1 MTQWSIDKARQTY
14 NIAHWSSG
22 YFDINDAG
30 HLVAKPD
37 RQHGIDLYELAQEI
51 KAQGLSLPVLVRF
64 SDILSDRVDALNQ
77 AFVQA
82 KHSHG
87 YQGAYTAVYPIKVN
101 QQRSVVQAILKRGI
115 DTVGLEAG
123 SKPELLAVL
132 AQIPV
137 GGVVVCNGYKD
148 REYIRLALIG
158 LALGIRVTIVVEK
171 PSELELILQES
182 AQLGITPVLGV
193 RVRLAS
199 IGAGKWQNTGGEKA
213 KFGLA
218 AAQILD
224 LVRRLHQAKRLDCLQ
239 MLHFHLGSQIAN
251 IRDIQRGMQ
260 ECARFYAELRDL
272 GANIVCVNVG
282 GGLGVDYEGTRSR
295 SACSMNYSLQEY
307 ANNIVH
313 ALHEVCRLEGLPH
326 PAIISESGRALTAH
340 HALLITNVIDSER
353 VPAAEDLQAP
363 AADAPQL
370 LRDLWQRYQDLG
382 KQPLRVS
389 VVEAYHDAVHWLS
402 EAHGLYG
409 HGVLSLAQR
418 AQAEGLYFAICRQ
431 VQALLHAGRRSQRD
445 LLDELNEKLADKYFC
460 NFSLFQSMPDVWA
473 IQQIFPVVPLHRL
486 DEAPTRRAVLQDITC
501 DSDGR
506 IDHYVDSD
514 GVESSLPL
522 HAWNNGDHYLLG
534 IFMLGAYQEILGDM
548 HNLFGDTD
556 SVHVQLDESGAYQLG
571 LALRGDSVDKVLR
584 CVHFD
589 PEDLMDLY
597 RAKIDG
603 ADKLSAQQRQAY
615 FAAFSEGMRGYTY
628 LED

>member
-14 NIAHWSSG
+14 NIAHWSNG
-22 YFDINDAG
+22 YFDINEAG

-37 RQHGIDLYELAQEI
+37 RQQSIDLYQLSKEI
-51 KAQGLSLPVLVRF
+51 KDLGLSLPVLVRF
-64 SDILSDRVDALNQ
+64 SDILNDRVDTLTR
-77 AFVQA
+77 AFA
-82 KHSHG
+82 KAKQRHD
-87 YQGAYTAVYPIKVN
+87 YQGHYTAVYPIKVN
-101 QQRSVVQAILKRGI
+101 QQRSVVQAILERGI
-115 DTVGLEAG
+115 DSVGLEAG

-158 LALGIRVTIVVEK
+158 LSLGMRVTIVVEK
-171 PSELELILQES
+171 PSELELILDES
-182 AQLGITPVLGV
+182 ARLGITPVIGV
-193 RVRLAS
+193 RARLAS
-199 IGAGKWQNTGGEKA
+199 ISAGKWQNSGGEKA

-218 AAQILD
+218 AAQILE
-224 LVRRLHQAKRLDCLQ
+224 LVQRLAQVGKLDCLQ

-260 ECARFYAELRDL
+260 ECARFYAELRRL
-272 GANIVCVNVG
+272 GAGIQCVNVG

-295 SACSMNYSLQEY
+295 SACSMNYSAQEY

-313 ALHEVCRLEGLPH
+313 ALWEVCQAQALPQ
-326 PAIISESGRALTAH
+326 PAIISESGRAITAH
-340 HALLITNVIDSER
+340 HALLITNVIDSEC
-353 VPAAEDLQAP
+353 VPHAEGLSAP

-370 LRDLWQRYQDLG
+370 LQDLWQRYQALG
-382 KQPLRVS
+382 QRPLQVS

-402 EAHGLYG
+402 EAHGLYS
-409 HGVLSLAQR
+409 HGVLGLEQR

-431 VQALLHAGRRSQRD
+431 VQALLHVGRRSQRT

-486 DEAPTRRAVLQDITC
+486 EQAPTRRAVLEDITC

-514 GVESSLPL
+514 GIESSLPL
-522 HAWNNGDHYLLG
+522 HQWNNGEQYLLG
-534 IFMLGAYQEILGDM
+534 IFGAYQEILGDM

-556 SVHVQLDESGAYQLG
+556 SVHVRLDGKGGYRLD
-571 LALRGDSVDKVLR
+571 LAVRGDSVDTVLR
-584 CVHFD
+584 YVHFN
-589 PEDLMDLY
+589 PEDLLQLY
-597 RAKIDG
+597 QAKIESAPG
-603 ADKLSAQQRQAY
+603 LSEAQRQDY
-615 FAAFSEGMRGYTY
+615 FAALSEGMRGYTY